1 MTVIDAHQHFWEL
14 GRFDYDWLN
23 SEPLEPI
30 RRTYLPDDL
39 KPHLDACGVDKSIFV
54 QTQHNVEENRWVLAF
69 CEAHDFLAGM
79 VGWVDLAGADC
90 ESQLEEFAS
99 HPKFVGIRH
108 VTHDEPDD
116 DFIVR
121 EDVLGGLRLLEKY
134 QVPFDLLF
142 FVKHLRHAQTLGKR
156 LPGLPMVIDH
166 LAKPEIKAGRM
177 DNWIDNFR
185 AAGQFPNMYCKISGM
200 VTEANWSEW
209 KAADLRPYVD
219 VALEVFGPERCM
231 YGSDWPVCELAGSYE
246 EVIGAARDV
255 LGELSPSEQEMV
267 FGGTAKKFYGLPD

>member
-1 MTVIDAHQHFWEL
+1 MT
-14 GRFDYDWLN
+14 
-23 SEPLEPI
+23 
-30 RRTYLPDDL
+30 
-39 KPHLDACGVDKSIFV
+39 
-54 QTQHNVEENRWVLAF
+54 
-69 CEAHDFLAGM
+69 
-79 VGWVDLAGADC
+79 GA
-90 ESQLEEFAS
+90 SAL
-99 HPKFVGIRH
+99 PKFVGIRH

-134 QVPFDLLF
+134 QMPLDLLF
-142 FVKHLRHAQTLGKR
+142 FVKHLRHAQTLGKL

>member
-23 SEPLEPI
+23 SEPLKPI

-39 KPHLDACGVDKSIFV
+39 KPHLDACGVYKSIFV

-142 FVKHLRHAQTLGKR
+142 FVKHLRHAQTLGKL

-185 AAGQFPNMYCKISGM
+185 AAGQYPNMYCKISGM

-267 FGGTAKKFYGLPD
+267 FGGTAKKFYGLPG